1 MSKPISGKRWI
12 KRIVIA
18 GILSPYGFAEPVA
31 INAQDKAPGHVAVD
45 SKKKLDAVVTNAP
58 DEPRPTPVTR
68 TAMKQ
73 YLEDLKYRS
82 PRIPLPE
89 LTDEEKKLAIEDP
102 RTYGYEGRIRKL
114 FLKES
119 TVSNYL
125 PFGGV
130 SKTANP
136 QSVSRSGPVDPKMT
150 LDYAFKVRL
159 FWIAARGNNCQYCL
173 GHQESK
179 LLAAGM
185 NEDEIAALDSDWEL
199 FPESEQAAFSLARR
213 LTLQPHLVSDEDIN
227 LCRKFYTDEQIIEMI
242 GSIAGNN
249 AINRW
254 KEGAGVPQSTN
265 GGNFGAAPQG
275 ASDPKSNPPSA
286 LAGSENHSYLTAT
299 SDKYSKRKTQVAAVE
314 GGDLSLVQSS
324 PTQFQRP
331 PLESGDE
338 LKLRLDAVK
347 RRTPRLPLVNEETA
361 REVLSEFVEEQPV
374 LQWHRLLANFP
385 IAGKRLVSGIAMA
398 KQSDELSPVLQLK
411 IDWVIAR
418 QDRAWYA
425 AALAREQMLAAGV
438 SQAEIDALDK
448 EIKLGD
454 VNIADPKAID
464 RERAILI
471 LAKNLAASPIVL
483 TDRQTA
489 VAVKLAGAR
498 AVTQAINYAAY
509 RAAFDRITEAAGL
522 GL

>member
-1 MSKPISGKRWI
+1 
-12 KRIVIA
+12 
-18 GILSPYGFAEPVA
+18 
-31 INAQDKAPGHVAVD
+31 
-45 SKKKLDAVVTNAP
+45 
-58 DEPRPTPVTR
+58 
-68 TAMKQ
+68 
-73 YLEDLKYRS
+73 
-82 PRIPLPE
+82 
-89 LTDEEKKLAIEDP
+89 
-102 RTYGYEGRIRKL
+102 
-114 FLKES
+114 
-119 TVSNYL
+119 
-125 PFGGV
+125 
-130 SKTANP
+130 
-136 QSVSRSGPVDPKMT
+136 
-150 LDYAFKVRL
+150 
-159 FWIAARGNNCQYCL
+159 
-173 GHQESK
+173 
-179 LLAAGM
+179 
-185 NEDEIAALDSDWEL
+185 
-199 FPESEQAAFSLARR
+199 
-213 LTLQPHLVSDEDIN
+213 
-227 LCRKFYTDEQIIEMI
+227 MI

-265 GGNFGAAPQG
+265 GGNFGAAPPG
-275 ASDPKSNPPSA
+275 ASDPKSNPTSA

-331 PLESGDE
+331 PLETGDD

-361 REVLSEFVEEQPV
+361 REVLGELVEGQPV

-385 IAGKRLVSGIAMA
+385 IAGKRLVSGIASA
-398 KQSDELSPVLQLK
+398 KQSEELSPVLQLK

-454 VNIADPKAID
+454 VKVADPKDLD
-464 RERAILI
+464 RERAILL